1 MADDDELWNLEERFW
16 TGGADSARQLTA
28 KGAIIVV
35 PYPSGILQGDAL
47 WSDKAAARKWRSVVL
62 SQRVLTRKGDI
73 AVLAY
78 HVSAEREGAP
88 IYEALCASTYLR
100 DDDKW
105 LRMSH
110 QQTPVG

>member
-47 WSDKAAARKWRSVVL
+47 
-62 SQRVLTRKGDI
+62 
-73 AVLAY
+73 
-78 HVSAEREGAP
+78 
-88 IYEALCASTYLR
+88 
-100 DDDKW
+100 
-105 LRMSH
+105 
-110 QQTPVG
+110 